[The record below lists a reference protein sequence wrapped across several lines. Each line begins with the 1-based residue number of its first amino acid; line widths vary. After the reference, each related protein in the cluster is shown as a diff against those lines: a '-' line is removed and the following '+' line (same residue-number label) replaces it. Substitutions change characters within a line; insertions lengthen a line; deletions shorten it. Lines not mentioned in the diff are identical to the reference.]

1 MDDDISGGLVEAGTV
16 RRQSQS
22 GFFFKNLASWTLK
35 ILCTH
40 GTRGGRRGGE
50 RVWKVATSRNVFK
63 NRHIHSCYLYIFLV
77 QVPSV
82 IIHKAVKNGLIVCV
96 SQPAVIRSVYT
107 YLLTNVF
114 ALICIAGGGV
124 D

>member
-40 GTRGGRRGGE
+40 GTRGGRRGGGE
-50 RVWKVATSRNVFK
+50 SMESRNLAECFQK
-63 NRHIHSCYLYIFLV
+63 
-77 QVPSV
+77 
-82 IIHKAVKNGLIVCV
+82 
-96 SQPAVIRSVYT
+96 
-107 YLLTNVF
+107 
-114 ALICIAGGGV
+114 
-124 D
+124 